1 MFLSAE
7 KVSKK
12 FNRTKDG
19 ASWFYAVRE
28 TDISIDQGTL
38 TAIFGKSGSGK
49 TTLLNMLGGLLAPS
63 EGVVRYGE
71 IDLYR
76 TVSQPPYR
84 YDPTG
89 KYGADKFDRA

>member
-49 TTLLNMLGGLLAPS
+49 RRCSICSA
-63 EGVVRYGE
+63 VCWR
-71 IDLYR
+71 R
-76 TVSQPPYR
+76 Q
-84 YDPTG
+84 
-89 KYGADKFDRA
+89 RAL